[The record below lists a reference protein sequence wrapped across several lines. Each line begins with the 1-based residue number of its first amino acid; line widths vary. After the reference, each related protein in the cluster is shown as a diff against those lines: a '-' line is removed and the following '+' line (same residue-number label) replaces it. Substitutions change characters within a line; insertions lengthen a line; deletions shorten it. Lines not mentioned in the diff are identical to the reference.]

1 MLFIERMTF
10 DQRGVK
16 ELKFSTRARYG
27 LRAMLDLAML
37 YNPSEPISLAKVAER
52 QAISE
57 GYLEQMM
64 SFLRK
69 GGLVRSV
76 RGALG
81 GYILTR
87 EPSKITVGEIVRCLE
102 GPLSPTGCVSEDNPE
117 QCERADACVTRILWE
132 RVRDSVAQVLDTTTL
147 EDLCKDME
155 RIQQNSKTDMC

>member
-1 MLFIERMTF
+1 MTF

-16 ELKFSTRARYG
+16 ELKFSTRSRYG
-27 LRAMLDLAML
+27 LRAMLDLALL
-37 YNPSEPISLAKVAER
+37 YNPNEPISLAKIAER
-52 QAISE
+52 QDISE

-69 GGLVRSV
+69 SGLVRSV

-81 GYILTR
+81 GYILAR
-87 EPSKITVGEIVRCLE
+87 EPSKITVGEIVRCLD

-117 QCERADACVTRILWE
+117 QCDRADTCVTRLLWE
-132 RVRDSVAQVLDTTTL
+132 RVRDSVAQVLDGTTL

-155 RIQQNSKTDMC
+155 KLCQTSKKDMCSS